1 MFGWLKAVFSVER
14 KMEVNALSEQAP
26 NSLSF
31 DEWARIERGEA
42 TEAEILTARMPEPTQ
57 VPTQAP
63 TGLMALS
70 EEDRKPRMDELRAKR
85 EAWQKTTEAPTQA
98 PVNTQSQTMRSSKK
112 GLGDYLIRYIDDS
125 GYETKRKIRVLST
138 DGYYLY
144 SWCYLKNGRRTFFVH
159 MVQEAVNLDT
169 GEVVESILADIESFH
184 GLSHERKHE
193 IGMNTE
199 LHAIRILF
207 FVAKADGRLI
217 KAERGLI
224 ADYILSS
231 ESGYDL
237 DADTLDDMVKY
248 IDEPGVSEFARLVG
262 DMAKKDRFKL
272 ERIFAYAKGIVAT
285 EKKVNPMEEAALKI
299 IENALTV

>member
-14 KMEVNALSEQAP
+14 KMEVHALSEQAP

-31 DEWARIERGEA
+31 DEWARLERGE
-42 TEAEILTARMPEPTQ
+42 L
-57 VPTQAP
+57 
-63 TGLMALS
+63 
-70 EEDRKPRMDELRAKR
+70 KP
-85 EAWQKTTEAPTQA
+85 TEAPTQA

-262 DMAKKDRFKL
+262 DMANKDRFKL

-299 IENALTV
+299 IENALT